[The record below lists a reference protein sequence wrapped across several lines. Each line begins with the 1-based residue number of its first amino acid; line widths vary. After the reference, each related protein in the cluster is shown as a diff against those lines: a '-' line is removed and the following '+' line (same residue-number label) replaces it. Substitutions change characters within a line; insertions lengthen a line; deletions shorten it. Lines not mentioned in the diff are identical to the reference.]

1 MTLYYKNSN
10 GQILN
15 LDAYPFRLLSKNT
28 LFDYSWDYVTKGIN
42 NLSIAK
48 FSKKMKKKSMSIV
61 VSGDDVSDFYNNLN
75 TFVETTDIDVVNLS
89 KGKIYFNDYYI
100 SCYVVASSK
109 PSKFLNLTQTTLDI
123 DLVVERDGWIKE
135 TTTFFGKI
143 TNEVYQTDGLGFP
156 HDYPHDFGSSLT
168 NQLLVNDSYA
178 SSEFELRIYGSCTN
192 PSISINSQV
201 YGATTTLETG
211 EVLIINSMERTIK
224 RIRNTGQID
233 NMFYA
238 QNRDFYIFEKIPIES
253 SVVAW
258 DGSFTFEIKLLAER
272 SEPEWS

>member
-1 MTLYYKNSN
+1 MRLYYKNSN
-10 GQILN
+10 GQIIY
-15 LDAYPFRLLSKNT
+15 LDASPYMLLSKNT
-28 LFDYSWDYVTKGIN
+28 LFDYSWDYTTRGIN
-42 NLSIAK
+42 LPKVGK
-48 FSKKMKKKSMSIV
+48 FKKNMVKKSMSLV
-61 VSGDDVSDFYNNLN
+61 VSGDSVDDFYNNLN
-75 TFVETTDIDVVNLS
+75 DFAAKTDVDVVNVS
-89 KGKIYFNDYYI
+89 SGRIYAGEYYLPCYII
-100 SCYVVASSK
+100 SSSK
-109 PSKFLNLTQTTLDI
+109 PGKVLLMQRSTIDI
-123 DLVVERDGWIKE
+123 DILAERDSWIKE

-178 SSEFELRIYGSCTN
+178 SSEFEIRIYGSCTN

-201 YGATTTLETG
+201 YGVTTTLETG
-211 EVLIINSMERTIK
+211 EVLIINSLERTIK

-238 QNRDFYIFEKIPIES
+238 QNRDFYIFEKIPTES